1 MKYLYITLVSAL
13 FSVSCNREENIP
25 DALSVAS
32 EEISVNVGETTQI
45 KAFSS
50 EKITFSVENLQI
62 ARISEQGEVLG
73 RLKGETIAKITDG
86 KTIKE
91 VKINVKA
98 TSNLF
103 FEPFLVTSEE
113 EFKEK
118 YATSGG
124 EYAERGYTEF
134 YSGRVYSAYTLE
146 KGTEKEYKIVYY
158 HDTATKEVMIE
169 TPNNDLYKVETLLYW
184 ISERFLPLKQ
194 EGDFFH
200 YISHDKSIEVTFDA
214 DMARETT
221 QIKIFKIN

>member
-1 MKYLYITLVSAL
+1 MKYLYIFIATAL
-13 FSVSCNREENIP
+13 LSVSCNKEENNA
-25 DALSVAS
+25 DAFSVAT
-32 EEISVNVGETTQI
+32 EEISVNVGETAQI
-45 KAFSS
+45 QAVAS
-50 EKITFSVENLQI
+50 EKITFSVENSQI
-62 ARISEQGEVLG
+62 ATINERGRVLG

-86 KTIKE
+86 KTTKE

-103 FEPFLVTSEE
+103 FEPFLVSSEE

-124 EYAERGYTEF
+124 EYTERGYTEF
-134 YSGRVYSAYTLE
+134 YSRRVYSAYTLE

>member
-1 MKYLYITLVSAL
+1 MKYLYIFIATAL
-13 FSVSCNREENIP
+13 LSVSCNKEENNA
-25 DALSVAS
+25 DAFSVAT
-32 EEISVNVGETTQI
+32 EEISVNVGETAQI
-45 KAFSS
+45 QAVAS
-50 EKITFSVENLQI
+50 EKITFSVENSQI
-62 ARISEQGEVLG
+62 VSINESGRVLG
-73 RLKGETIAKITDG
+73 KLKGETIAKITDG
-86 KTIKE
+86 KTTKE

-103 FEPFLVTSEE
+103 FEPFLVSSEE

-124 EYAERGYTEF
+124 EYAERSYTEF